1 MKIYRGDKILRPPL
15 LSWWFTRVTVP
26 FFFTLVFSST
36 RAIRRR
42 VAGKRGSATF
52 CNHLF
57 ESTITLSEKCRKR
70 CPILVRLRPPGRVGG
85 KGWAPT
91 AQTYR
96 HGTPAGRPGYAASAG
111 ARSELAMD
119 CPRGLPTFFQYGAGT
134 SGAEPAPRVPAPGA
148 APDVPCRGAA
158 PQTCRAA
165 RALDEAMR
173 RLLPRY
179 ARDTLEM

>member
-96 HGTPAGRPGYAASAG
+96 HGTPAGGRGMQPARGHDLSSRWTVHAACQLSFSMVRAPRVPRRP
-111 ARSELAMD
+111 
-119 CPRGLPTFFQYGAGT
+119 
-134 SGAEPAPRVPAPGA
+134 PRVPAPGA
-148 APDVPCRGAA
+148 APARPG
-158 PQTCRAA
+158 CRAPA
-165 RALDEAMR
+165 DPGCR
-173 RLLPRY
+173 RGTPNLPRCPR
-179 ARDTLEM
+179 A